1 MADRWIVN
9 SHVLSR
15 TAELFV
21 SLKSNNA
28 ELSDLGLMSS
38 IKRVRKHHA
47 LLRAQTYVSYQIP
60 KFRAESTTQTVKINR
75 IAEDEIQL
83 LVS

>member
-47 LLRAQTYVSYQIP
+47 LLRAQTYVSYHILCSEQHIYICNTSCSP
-60 KFRAESTTQTVKINR
+60 ILR
-75 IAEDEIQL
+75 
-83 LVS
+83 